1 MRDHV
6 EPYCA
11 PVSADQS
18 AEPVMGRR
26 MRRRIEP
33 RLAAVLITVAA
44 FVFLASV
51 VISRSAGDGLLSVPE
66 ALLLGAIEGVTE
78 YLPVSSTGHLTITQ
92 DLLGLTDTAGSQA
105 AADAYA
111 VVIQGGAIVA
121 VAVLYRHRIAAV
133 VASIVRP
140 DGDGESRRLGAS
152 VVVAFLPA
160 GLVGLLLGD
169 VVKDRLFGL
178 WPTVAAWAIGGVVIL
193 VNDRRSAA
201 HRRPLED
208 ITPLDGLIIGLAQ
221 VVALWPGVSRS
232 LVTILAASGRRF
244 SAVAAVEFS
253 FLLGFVTLGAA
264 TTYEAVSS
272 GGLIVEQFGIAAP
285 IAGFVASLLAAAAAV
300 AWLVRYLERRGLA
313 VFGWY
318 RLALAGAVTAVA
330 LTTTAI

>member
-1 MRDHV
+1 MTVD
-6 EPYCA
+6 
-11 PVSADQS
+11 
-18 AEPVMGRR
+18 
-26 MRRRIEP
+26 P
-33 RLAAVLITVAA
+33 RLAAALIAVTAVVLV
-44 FVFLASV
+44 ASV
-51 VISRSAGDGLLSVPE
+51 VVAGSAGDAVLSVPE
-66 ALLLGAIEGVTE
+66 ALLLGTVEGITE

-92 DLLGLTDTAGSQA
+92 DLLGLTDTADSQA
-105 AADAYA
+105 ASDAYA

-121 VAVLYRHRIAAV
+121 VAVLYRHRIAAIM
-133 VASIVRP
+133 ASMMRP
-140 DGDGESRRLGAS
+140 GGDGESRRLGVA

-160 GLVGLLLGD
+160 ALVGLLLGD
-169 VVKDRLFGL
+169 LVKDRLFGL

-193 VNDRRSAA
+193 LNDRRSAS

-264 TTYEAVSS
+264 TTYEAVAS

-285 IAGFVASLLAAAAAV
+285 IAGFVASLLAAGAAV

-318 RLALAGAVTAVA
+318 RLALAGAVTALA